1 MSNSAAGI
9 TSLPFAPG
17 NYPFA
22 LTKDDPAKTLSG
34 DQWAW
39 RFLRLSPAY
48 RYDHALWAARPA
60 WLEKRSYQS
69 LAALKAVLSVE
80 DWQTMLDA
88 DARYFTLDGRALGHA
103 VEWPHIQAATLG
115 QMLPSLAGRE
125 ADIVVRELDSARLYG
140 VGHWF
145 NPDLLDLPK
154 LPRADGVR
162 SWFYALLEPLWESPE
177 HALLPNPDSWIELP
191 EGRAN
196 VGMEPDIG
204 VRLRKDSMT
213 HYEHQSVR
221 AEDGSVMTKMVKVV
235 RPAARSGFE
244 FQAELALLVC
254 LDGNVPAQMK
264 VATSLLQSA
273 QAELQPG
280 AARAPGLPTY
290 EPIIATGA
298 HPRAEKFSKLHT
310 DLRDLTAAAP
320 QGRRNWCLVIFD
332 VRFGVQSQVES
343 AVTSLK
349 ERQLALSK
357 AGVLVNPV
365 RHRAGTKSEKLF
377 WLKAALCCLEAQL
390 ALSAKYPNESFG
402 RKNLTEAILMP
413 SHQRHAEL
421 RGASTAVS
429 EPTQTELEAETVR
442 DAVETGKTLALGQY
456 AYLIGATADEIL
468 PITEATTTTQTPLGS
483 PPKARRYVNGKEAQ
497 TATAKRRPAQPK

>member
-22 LTKDDPAKTLSG
+22 LTEDDPAKTLSG

-48 RYDHALWAARPA
+48 RYDHALWAVRSA
-60 WLEKRSYQS
+60 WLKKRSYQS

-80 DWQTMLDA
+80 DWQAMLDA
-88 DARYFTLDGRALGHA
+88 DARYFALDGRALGHA
-103 VEWPHIQAATLG
+103 VEWPHIQKATLG
-115 QMLPSLAGRE
+115 QMLHSLAGRE

-145 NPDLLDLPK
+145 NPDLLDLPQ

-191 EGRAN
+191 ESRVN

-204 VRLRKDSMT
+204 VRLRQDFMT

-235 RPAARSGFE
+235 RPAARSGFD
-244 FQAELALLVC
+244 FQTELALLVC

-280 AARAPGLPTY
+280 AAHALGLPAY
-290 EPIIATGA
+290 EPLIVTGA

-332 VRFGVQSQVES
+332 VRFDIQSQAES

-357 AGVLVNPV
+357 AGMLVNPV

-413 SHQRHAEL
+413 SHPRHAEV

-442 DAVETGKTLALGQY
+442 DAVETGKALALGQY
-456 AYLIGATADEIL
+456 AYLIGATADELL
-468 PITEATTTTQTPLGS
+468 PITEATTTTQAPMGR
-483 PPKARRYVNGKEAQ
+483 PPKARRYVDGKEVQA
-497 TATAKRRPAQPK
+497 AVARRRTAQPK

>member
-1 MSNSAAGI
+1 M
-9 TSLPFAPG
+9 PFAPG
-17 NYPFA
+17 KYPFA
-22 LTKDDPAKTLSG
+22 LTEDDPAKTLSG

-48 RYDHALWAARPA
+48 RYDHALWAVRPV
-60 WLEKRSYQS
+60 WLEKRSHQS
-69 LAALKAVLSVE
+69 LATLKAALSVE

-103 VEWPHIQAATLG
+103 VEWPHIRPATLG

-125 ADIVVRELDSARLYG
+125 TDIVVRELDSTRLYG

-145 NPDLLDLPK
+145 NPDLLDLPQ

-196 VGMEPDIG
+196 VGMAPDIG

-213 HYEHQSVR
+213 HYERQNIR
-221 AEDGSVMTKMVKVV
+221 AEDGSVMTKMVKVA
-235 RPAARSGFE
+235 RPAARSGFD
-244 FQAELALLVC
+244 FQTELALLVC

-264 VATSLLQSA
+264 VVTTLLQSA

-280 AARAPGLPTY
+280 AVQKPGLPAY
-290 EPIIATGA
+290 EPIIVTGA

-310 DLRDLTAAAP
+310 GLRDLTASAP

-332 VRFGVQSQVES
+332 VRFDIQSQVES

-349 ERQLALSK
+349 ERQLALFK
-357 AGVLVNPV
+357 AGMLVNPV
-365 RHRAGTKSEKLF
+365 RQRAGTKSEKLF

-390 ALSAKYPNESFG
+390 ALAARFPNESFG
-402 RKNLTEAILMP
+402 RKNFTEAILMP
-413 SHQRHAEL
+413 SHPRHAEV
-421 RGASTAVS
+421 RGASPAVS
-429 EPTQTELEAETVR
+429 EPTQSELEAETIR
-442 DAVETGKTLALGQY
+442 DAVETGKALALGQY
-456 AYLIGATADEIL
+456 AYLIGATADELL
-468 PITEATTTTQTPLGS
+468 PITEAATTSQTPMGR
-483 PPKARRYVNGKEAQ
+483 PPKARRYVGGKEVQ
-497 TATAKRRPAQPK
+497 TAVARRRTAQPK

>member
-22 LTKDDPAKTLSG
+22 LTEADPAKSLSG

-48 RYDHALWAARPA
+48 RYDHALWTAQPA
-60 WLEKRSYQS
+60 WLEKRCYQS
-69 LAALKAVLSVE
+69 LTTLKSALSLE

-88 DARYFTLDGRALGHA
+88 DARYFSLDGQPLSHA
-103 VEWPHIQAATLG
+103 VEWPHIQPATLG
-115 QMLPSLAGRE
+115 QLLPSLPGRE
-125 ADIVVRELDSARLYG
+125 AEIVVRELDSARLYG

-145 NPDLLDLPK
+145 TPALLDLPQ

-177 HALLPNPDSWIELP
+177 HALLPNPDSWVVLP
-191 EGRAN
+191 EGRVN

-204 VRLRKDSMT
+204 VRFRNDSMT
-213 HYEHQSVR
+213 HYELQNVR
-221 AEDGSVMTKMVKVV
+221 AKDGSAMTEMVKVA
-235 RPAARSGFE
+235 RPAARSGFD
-244 FQAELALLVC
+244 FQTELALLVC
-254 LDGNVPAQMK
+254 LDGNAPAQMK
-264 VATSLLQSA
+264 IATSLLQSA

-280 AARAPGLPTY
+280 AAHALGLPAY
-290 EPIIATGA
+290 EPIIVTGA
-298 HPRAEKFSKLHT
+298 HPRAEKYSKLYT
-310 DLRDLTAAAP
+310 DLRDLTASAP

-332 VRFGVQSQVES
+332 VRFDIQSQVES

-357 AGVLVNPV
+357 AGMLTNTV

-390 ALSAKYPNESFG
+390 ALSARYPNESFG
-402 RKNLTEAILMP
+402 RKNLTEAILSP
-413 SHQRHAEL
+413 SHPLHAAV
-421 RGASTAVS
+421 RGASPAAA

-442 DAVETGKTLALGQY
+442 NAVETGKALALGQY
-456 AYLIGATADEIL
+456 AYLIGATADELL
-468 PITEATTTTQTPLGS
+468 PITEATTTTQTPLGR
-483 PPKARRYVNGKEAQ
+483 PPKARRYVDGKEVQKAV
-497 TATAKRRPAQPK
+497 ARRRPAQPK

>member
-22 LTKDDPAKTLSG
+22 LTEDDPAKTLSG

-88 DARYFTLDGRALGHA
+88 DARYFTLDGRPLGHA
-103 VEWPHIQAATLG
+103 VEWPHMQPATLG

-145 NPDLLDLPK
+145 NPDFLDLPQ
-154 LPRADGVR
+154 LPRADSVR

-191 EGRAN
+191 EGRVN

-213 HYEHQSVR
+213 HYESQNVR
-221 AEDGSVMTKMVKVV
+221 AEDGSVMTKIVKVA
-235 RPAARSGFE
+235 RPAARYGFD
-244 FQAELALLVC
+244 FQTELALLVC

-280 AARAPGLPTY
+280 AAHAPGLPTY
-290 EPIIATGA
+290 EPIIVTGA

-310 DLRDLTAAAP
+310 DLRDLTASAP
-320 QGRRNWCLVIFD
+320 QGRRNWCLLIFD
-332 VRFGVQSQVES
+332 VRFDIQSQVES
-343 AVTSLK
+343 AATSLK

-357 AGVLVNPV
+357 AGMLVNPV

-377 WLKAALCCLEAQL
+377 WLKAALCCLETQL
-390 ALSAKYPNESFG
+390 ALSARYPKESFG
-402 RKNLTEAILMP
+402 RKNLTEAILSP
-413 SHQRHAEL
+413 SHLRHAEV
-421 RGASTAVS
+421 RGTSPAATKPS
-429 EPTQTELEAETVR
+429 ETTLEADTIR
-442 DAVETGKTLALGQY
+442 DAVETGKALAMGQY
-456 AYLIGATADEIL
+456 AYLIGAIAEELLPTAEVAL
-468 PITEATTTTQTPLGS
+468 ETTAAITKPA
-483 PPKARRYVNGKEAQ
+483 KVRRFMNGKEFQGAPKKRN
-497 TATAKRRPAQPK
+497 TTSAK

>member
-22 LTKDDPAKTLSG
+22 LLKDDPARTLSG

-39 RFLRLSPAY
+39 RFLRLNPAY
-48 RYDHALWAARPA
+48 RYDHALWTARPA
-60 WLEKRSYQS
+60 WLEKRCSQS
-69 LAALKAVLSVE
+69 LAALKAALSVE

-88 DARYFTLDGRALGHA
+88 DARYFTVDGQPLGHA
-103 VEWPHIQAATLG
+103 VEWPHIQTATLG
-115 QMLPSLAGRE
+115 QMLPSLTGRE

-145 NPDLLDLPK
+145 TPDLLDLPQ

-162 SWFYALLEPLWESPE
+162 SWFYAMLEPLWESPE
-177 HALLPNPDSWIELP
+177 HALLPNPDSWVELP
-191 EGRAN
+191 EGRVN

-213 HYEHQSVR
+213 HYEHQNVR
-221 AEDGSVMTKMVKVV
+221 AEDGSAMTKMVKVE
-235 RPAARSGFE
+235 RPAARSGFD
-244 FQAELALLVC
+244 FQTELALLLC

-273 QAELQPG
+273 QSELQPG
-280 AARAPGLPTY
+280 AVQAPGLPTY
-290 EPIIATGA
+290 EPIIVTGA

-310 DLRDLTAAAP
+310 DLRDLTVSAP

-332 VRFGVQSQVES
+332 VRFDIHSQVET

-357 AGVLVNPV
+357 AGMLVKPV

-390 ALSAKYPNESFG
+390 TLSARYPNESFG
-402 RKNLTEAILMP
+402 RKNLTEAILLP
-413 SHQRHAEL
+413 AHLRHAEV
-421 RGASTAVS
+421 RGASTALS
-429 EPTQTELEAETVR
+429 EPTQTEREADTVR

-456 AYLIGATADEIL
+456 TYLIGATSDELL
-468 PITEATTTTQTPLGS
+468 PAAEATLKPTKSAAKPA
-483 PPKARRYVNGKEAQ
+483 KARHFINAKEVQSAPKKRN
-497 TATAKRRPAQPK
+497 TTSAK

>member
-22 LTKDDPAKTLSG
+22 LTEDDPAKTLSG

-48 RYDHALWAARPA
+48 RYDQALWAAQPA
-60 WLEKRSYQS
+60 WLEKCSYQS
-69 LAALKAVLSVE
+69 LATLKSALSAE
-80 DWQTMLDA
+80 DWQAILDA
-88 DARYFTLDGRALGHA
+88 DARYFTLDGRPLGHA
-103 VEWPHIQAATLG
+103 VEWPRMQTATLG
-115 QMLPSLAGRE
+115 QIIPSLAGRD

-145 NPDLLDLPK
+145 NPDLRDLPQ

-162 SWFYALLEPLWESPE
+162 SWFYALLEPLWESAE
-177 HALLPNPDSWIELP
+177 HALLPNPDSWVELP
-191 EGRAN
+191 EGRVN

-213 HYEHQSVR
+213 HYERQNVR
-221 AEDGSVMTKMVKVV
+221 AEDGSVMTKMVKVE
-235 RPAARSGFE
+235 RPAARSGFD
-244 FQAELALLVC
+244 FQTELALLLC

-273 QAELQPG
+273 QSELQPG
-280 AARAPGLPTY
+280 AVQAPGLPTY
-290 EPIIATGA
+290 EPIIVTGA

-310 DLRDLTAAAP
+310 DLHDLTAATP
-320 QGRRNWCLVIFD
+320 LGRRNWCLVIFD
-332 VRFGVQSQVES
+332 VRFDIQSQAES
-343 AVTSLK
+343 AVSSLK

-357 AGVLVNPV
+357 ASMLVNPV

-390 ALSAKYPNESFG
+390 ALSARYPNESFG
-402 RKNLTEAILMP
+402 RKNLTEAILSP
-413 SHQRHAEL
+413 SHPLHAVV
-421 RGASTAVS
+421 RSASTAVS
-429 EPTQTELEAETVR
+429 EPTQTELEADTVR
-442 DAVETGKTLALGQY
+442 DAVETGKALALGQY
-456 AYLIGATADEIL
+456 AYLIGATADELL
-468 PITEATTTTQTPLGS
+468 PAAEAAPKTTMAATKPA
-483 PPKARRYVNGKEAQ
+483 KARRFINGKEVQSAPKKRN
-497 TATAKRRPAQPK
+497 TTSAK

>member
-22 LTKDDPAKTLSG
+22 LTEDDPAKTLSG

-69 LAALKAVLSVE
+69 LAALKAALSVE

-88 DARYFTLDGRALGHA
+88 DARYFTLDGRPLGHA
-103 VEWPHIQAATLG
+103 VEWPHIQTATLG

-145 NPDLLDLPK
+145 NPDLLDLPQ
-154 LPRADGVR
+154 LLRADGVR

-213 HYEHQSVR
+213 HYERQNVR
-221 AEDGSVMTKMVKVV
+221 AEDGSVMTKMVKVAK
-235 RPAARSGFE
+235 PATRSGFD
-244 FQAELALLVC
+244 FQTELALLVC
-254 LDGNVPAQMK
+254 LDGNVSAQMK

-280 AARAPGLPTY
+280 AVHAPGLPAY
-290 EPIIATGA
+290 EPIIVTGA

-332 VRFGVQSQVES
+332 VRFNIQSQTES
-343 AVTSLK
+343 AVNSLK

-357 AGVLVNPV
+357 AGMLVHPV

-390 ALSAKYPNESFG
+390 ALSARYPNESFG
-402 RKNLTEAILMP
+402 RKNLTEAILSP
-413 SHQRHAEL
+413 SHPLHAVV
-421 RGASTAVS
+421 RSASTAVS
-429 EPTQTELEAETVR
+429 EPTQTELEADTVR
-442 DAVETGKTLALGQY
+442 DAVETGKALALGQY
-456 AYLIGATADEIL
+456 AYLIGATADELL
-468 PITEATTTTQTPLGS
+468 PAAEAAPKTTMAAAKPA
-483 PPKARRYVNGKEAQ
+483 KARRFINGKEVQSAPKKRN
-497 TATAKRRPAQPK
+497 TTSAK

>member
-22 LTKDDPAKTLSG
+22 LTEDDPAKTLSG

-60 WLEKRSYQS
+60 WLEKRSHQS
-69 LAALKAVLSVE
+69 LAALKAALSVE

-88 DARYFTLDGRALGHA
+88 DARYFTLDGRPLGHA
-103 VEWPHIQAATLG
+103 VEWPQIQPSTLG
-115 QMLPSLAGRE
+115 QILPSLAGRE

-145 NPDLLDLPK
+145 NPDLLDLPQ
-154 LPRADGVR
+154 LPRTDGVR

-177 HALLPNPDSWIELP
+177 HALLPNQDSWIELP
-191 EGRAN
+191 EGRVN

-213 HYEHQSVR
+213 HYERQNVR
-221 AEDGSVMTKMVKVV
+221 AEDGSVMTKMVKVAK
-235 RPAARSGFE
+235 PAARSGFD
-244 FQAELALLVC
+244 FQTELALLVC
-254 LDGNVPAQMK
+254 LDGNVSAQMK

-280 AARAPGLPTY
+280 AAHALGLPAY
-290 EPIIATGA
+290 EPIIVTGA

-332 VRFGVQSQVES
+332 VRFGIQSQAES
-343 AVTSLK
+343 AVSSLK

-357 AGVLVNPV
+357 ASMLVNPV

-413 SHQRHAEL
+413 AHPRHAEL

-456 AYLIGATADEIL
+456 AYLIGATADELL
-468 PITEATTTTQTPLGS
+468 PITKTATTTQTLMVS
-483 PPKARRYVNGKEAQ
+483 PPKARRYVDGKEVQ
-497 TATAKRRPAQPK
+497 TATAKRRTAQPK